1 MNKYLIVGP
10 LLIAIGLATVLLSGC
25 SVNVIVAPHATLAVE
40 SDLGQSSAVVRYNG
54 PGSNPNAMRD
64 ACEAQPYLLI
74 CQE

>member
-40 SDLGQSSAVVRYNG
+40 SGNVRND
-54 PGSNPNAMRD
+54 AMERQ
-64 ACEAQPYLLI
+64 CEATPDLLI
-74 CQE
+74 CNWQPVQ